1 MDRPGTIIYNSEL
14 RELKN
19 QIEEETGFV
28 CYEVQPGD
36 QTTFFGTSDMFNDLK
51 TLVANKFNT
60 GTIAYLMDNGGKY
73 MYSKFKNTWYELS

>member
-60 GTIAYLMDNGGKY
+60 GTIAFCMDNGAKY